1 MSPAMF
7 SALTTASNALQV
19 QSQRAAEIASAIA
32 SNGATVAPKS
42 GASTTPTSASPVRV
56 GALPMGDTLES
67 FVSLKEVELAYKLNA
82 AVIKTADE
90 MLGSLLDMLDPPDQ
104 RS

>member
-1 MSPAMF
+1 MF
-7 SALTTASNALQV
+7 PALTTASNALQV

-32 SNGATVAPKS
+32 TMGAAPAAS
-42 GASTTPTSASPVRV
+42 APGNAGAAASTSPVRI
-56 GALPMGDTLES
+56 GALPIDDATQA

-90 MLGSLLDMLDPPDQ
+90 MLGTLLDMLDPAEK
-104 RS
+104 R

>member
-1 MSPAMF
+1 MLP
-7 SALTTASNALQV
+7 ALTTASNALQV

-32 SNGATVAPKS
+32 TMGATPAVSAGGS
-42 GASTTPTSASPVRV
+42 AGAAAGTPPVRI
-56 GALPMGDTLES
+56 GALPIDDPTEA

-90 MLGSLLDMLDPPDQ
+90 MLGSLLDMLDPPDE
-104 RS
+104 R

>member
-1 MSPAMF
+1 MF
-7 SALTTASNALQV
+7 PALTTASNALQV

-32 SNGATVAPKS
+32 TMGAAPAAS
-42 GASTTPTSASPVRV
+42 APGNAGAAASTSPVRI
-56 GALPMGDTLES
+56 GALPIDDAQA

-90 MLGSLLDMLDPPDQ
+90 MLGTLLDMLDPAEK
-104 RS
+104 R

>member
-1 MSPAMF
+1 MLP
-7 SALTTASNALQV
+7 ALTTASNALQV

-32 SNGATVAPKS
+32 TMGATPTASAPKNV
-42 GASTTPTSASPVRV
+42 GGAASTSPVRI
-56 GALPMGDTLES
+56 GALPIDDPTEA

-90 MLGSLLDMLDPPDQ
+90 MLGTLLDMLDPADE
-104 RS
+104 R